1 MMMKRK
7 AQQGFTLIE
16 LMIVVAIIGIL
27 AAIAVPQYQDYVT
40 RSRWSN
46 TFSAMAAIKTAI
58 AECTQRNNGDFALC
72 DTIAELD
79 LRDSSGNALAA
90 FPRLPGTTAALTIS
104 TAGVISF
111 TGEANQASCAVT
123 VTPTNNGS
131 AITWAIASATAGC
144 GRSRLGVGT

>member
-1 MMMKRK
+1 MMMQRK
-7 AQQGFTLIE
+7 VQQGFTLIE

-46 TFSAMAAIKTAI
+46 TFTAMAPIKTAI

-79 LRDSSGNALAA
+79 LRDNTGTLLTAL
-90 FPRLPGTTAALTIS
+90 PTLPGTTAALTIS
-104 TAGVISF
+104 TAGEIGF
-111 TGEANQASCAVT
+111 TGATNQAGCAVT
-123 VTPTNNGS
+123 VTPTNNGQ
-131 AITWAIASATAGC
+131 AITWVIASNTAGC